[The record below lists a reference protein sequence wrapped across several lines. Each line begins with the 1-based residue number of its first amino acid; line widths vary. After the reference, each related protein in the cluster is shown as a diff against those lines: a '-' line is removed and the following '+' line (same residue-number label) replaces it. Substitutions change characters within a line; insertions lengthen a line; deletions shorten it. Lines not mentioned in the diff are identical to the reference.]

1 MGLKVHFEEF
11 PDYEEFP
18 NSGYEY
24 YNDAR
29 VFELE
34 FDVDGKDYMSKMHIG
49 IKYKRWYHK
58 ETSDSPKEDECNLIS
73 KEVDVIK
80 IYKYVNGDEIILKGK
95 EFKKIEKYIIENLE
109 IC

>member
-11 PDYEEFP
+11 PDCEEFP

-24 YNDAR
+24 YNDGR

-34 FDVDGKDYMSKMHIG
+34 FDVDGKDYMSKIYID
-49 IKYKRWYHK
+49 IKYKRWYYK

-95 EFKKIEKYIIENLE
+95 EFKKIEKYIIENIE